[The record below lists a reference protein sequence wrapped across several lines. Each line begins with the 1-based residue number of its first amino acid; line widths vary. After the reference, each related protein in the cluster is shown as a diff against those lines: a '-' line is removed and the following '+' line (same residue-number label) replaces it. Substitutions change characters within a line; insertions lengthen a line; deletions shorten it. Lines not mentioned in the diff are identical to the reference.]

1 VAGNVVVVAT
11 YKTGHPS
18 GTIAAFVA
26 LNIGILVAM
35 LRHVREPQPATQR
48 SAFVLG
54 EFLRQ
59 FYVDPRA
66 HANFYWVLVTR
77 LLGNMGICCTDSG
90 WRKLSHELMNVR
102 RRARRHDGQVPT
114 CD

>member
-26 LNIGILVAM
+26 LNIAILVVM
-35 LRHVREPQPATQR
+35 LRHVREPQPARQR
-48 SAFVLG
+48 SAFVLA

-66 HANFYWVLVTR
+66 HTNFYWVLVTR
-77 LLGNMGICCTDSG
+77 LLVGRVSQNDGSG
-90 WRKLSHELMNVR
+90 WSDRFALSFVYALSFV
-102 RRARRHDGQVPT
+102 
-114 CD
+114 

>member
-1 VAGNVVVVAT
+1 MAGNVVVVAT

-26 LNIGILVAM
+26 LNIAILVVM
-35 LRHVREPQPATQR
+35 LRHVLEPQPARQR

-66 HANFYWVLVTR
+66 HANFYRVLVTR
-77 LLGNMGICCTDSG
+77 LL
-90 WRKLSHELMNVR
+90 
-102 RRARRHDGQVPT
+102 ARIMQHRLADVV
-114 CD
+114 